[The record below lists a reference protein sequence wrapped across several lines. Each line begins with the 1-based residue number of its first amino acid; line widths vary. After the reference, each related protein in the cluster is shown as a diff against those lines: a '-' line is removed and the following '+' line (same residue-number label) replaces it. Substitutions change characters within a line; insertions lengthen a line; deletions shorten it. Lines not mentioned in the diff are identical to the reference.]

1 VVDPPLADG
10 TVVEEAGGFSWANPQ
25 PAVGSLPQCVP
36 DADAAGEVTVETYS
50 VAYGRT
56 GSPERAVVAC
66 RTPEG
71 RRAWANVTDPDQLAV
86 LVTEEG
92 CGRLGTLRA
101 GGLVDLT

>member
-1 VVDPPLADG
+1 
-10 TVVEEAGGFSWANPQ
+10 
-25 PAVGSLPQCVP
+25 VGALPQTAP

-66 RTPEG
+66 LTPEG
-71 RRAWANVTDPDQLAV
+71 RRAWAKVIDPDQLAL

-92 CGRLGTLRA
+92 CGRLGKLRP